1 MQLFKLRNIILYFI
15 YFYFIFLNNL
25 LAETLNESGANV
37 FMYHRFDESKYPST
51 NINTDQLEDHL
62 IYLIDNEFNIE
73 SIDEIL
79 QKKILNNH
87 SYQKQ
92 LALQLMMLFCLFT
105 KMVGQYLKNTIF
117 Q

>member
-51 NINTDQLEDHL
+51 NINTNQQFLGYIFL
-62 IYLIDNEFNIE
+62 ARLKCCLANI
-73 SIDEIL
+73 S
-79 QKKILNNH
+79 
-87 SYQKQ
+87 
-92 LALQLMMLFCLFT
+92 
-105 KMVGQYLKNTIF
+105 VGAIRAT
-117 Q
+117 